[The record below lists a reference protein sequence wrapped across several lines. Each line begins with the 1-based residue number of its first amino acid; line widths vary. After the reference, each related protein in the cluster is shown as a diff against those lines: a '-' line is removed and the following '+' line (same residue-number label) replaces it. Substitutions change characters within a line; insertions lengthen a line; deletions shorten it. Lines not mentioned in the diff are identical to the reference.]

1 MPFRKGRQQ
10 DLWGAQ
16 LNTVRNTRRLAAT
29 LLTAALAAGGLTVA
43 AAPAAHAA
51 ASDVVAKLP
60 ISSFSALAVDSVHQR
75 VYVADS
81 NLGSYDNKGLVAVYD
96 FSGER
101 VTTITTQRHVS
112 GLALNA
118 DATTL
123 YVGGREGMLKYD
135 TVTHQPQGGLSL
147 SADTC
152 GRSVALAGGTV
163 YYTSSYTNY
172 VSDCEGSLTYVH
184 SYHADNTA
192 QVTGWQDYGRLQLE
206 AGPGDRLLMG
216 QPLNSKAPNPFLA
229 VYDASGTTLVR
240 TAGRRFADADGKGAQ
255 NLKDMAFSADGSRV
269 AVADA
274 AAGTRL
280 LNTSDLSDAATG
292 YPALPSGASASAVA
306 FSGDGK
312 YLARGASATGA
323 TPDLLLSPADPG
335 DATAPLEFVFEG
347 SLDGDRVAPRG
358 MEWSADGSR
367 LFAVTTNTVGNQY
380 WLHIVQPP
388 AVQYDTRFT
397 GGLTHSPAQ
406 AVAGE
411 ALAVRGR
418 LELDGPAPTEPLKVT
433 ATRTDAGGTHELGT
447 VTVKADGTFTVLD
460 EPDLV
465 GDATYTVSFLGD
477 LTHRPATDVTHTV
490 SVGRAGSSIAL
501 TAPAEAS
508 MSTGVHITGTFT
520 AQGKAL
526 PERAVLKVERT
537 DRLGTGTLSS
547 VTVAADGTFTIDDL
561 PRTRRDTTY
570 TVSWPGDDLHSAATA
585 SATVR
590 VTR

>member
-1 MPFRKGRQQ
+1 M
-10 DLWGAQ
+10 
-16 LNTVRNTRRLAAT
+16 NTVRDTRRATGAGRTGRRTGRLAAT

-101 VTTITTQRHVS
+101 VTTLTTQRHVS

-135 TVTHQPQGGLSL
+135 TATHQPQGGLSL
-147 SADTC
+147 STDTC

-172 VSDCEGSLTYVH
+172 VSECEGSLTYLN

-216 QPLNSKAPNPFLA
+216 QPLGSKAPNPFLA
-229 VYDASGTTLVR
+229 VYDASGQTLVR

-255 NLKDMAFSADGSRV
+255 NLKDMAFSADGSKV

-280 LNTSDLSDAATG
+280 LDSADLSDAATG

-433 ATRTDAGGTHELGT
+433 ATRTDAAGTHELGT
-447 VTVKADGTFTVLD
+447 TTVKADGTFTVLD

-508 MSTGVHITGTFT
+508 MSTGVHLTGTFT

-570 TVSWPGDDLHSAATA
+570 TVSWPGDDLHTGATA